1 MEGESYAIIWGV
13 MHFQRFL
20 HKYHFTLKIDHKPL
34 EWLAT
39 VSNAYGQRGH
49 WMLQDFNFKI
59 LHQPRSK
66 HSNVESFN
74 RNVVG
79 SA

>member
-49 WMLQDFNFKI
+49 WMLHPNTQMWNLSI
-59 LHQPRSK
+59 
-66 HSNVESFN
+66 
-74 RNVVG
+74 G
-79 SA
+79 T